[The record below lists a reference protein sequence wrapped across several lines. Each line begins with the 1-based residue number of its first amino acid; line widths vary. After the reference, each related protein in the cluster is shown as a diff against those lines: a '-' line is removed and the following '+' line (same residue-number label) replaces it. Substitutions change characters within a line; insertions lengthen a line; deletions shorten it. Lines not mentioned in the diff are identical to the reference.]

1 MKFLQTEKYYLLS
14 DFIYEHNE
22 VDTFTHRDLTDWLES
37 RMGRPHKVNGL
48 PGIHRTYYS
57 SYLNKFIRLKWLE
70 AIKIRTARGHLLG
83 FRVMRLPP
91 QQKPV
96 KIEEKPV
103 TEKKPMPMLSLTNEE
118 LAVMI
123 RALSFYG
130 KDMAENG
137 ANTEDVWKLVWEFS
151 HSVEEKKND

>member
-1 MKFLQTEKYYLLS
+1 MKFLRSEKYYLLC
-14 DFIYEHNE
+14 DFIYEHE
-22 VDTFTHRDLTDWLES
+22 GDTFTHGDLTDWLEP
-37 RMGRPHKVNGL
+37 RIGKRP
-48 PGIHRTYYS
+48 HRTYYTG
-57 SYLNKFIRLKWLE
+57 YLNKFIRLKWLE
-70 AIKIRTARGHLLG
+70 AIKIRSTRVHLLG
-83 FRVMRLPP
+83 FRVINYPKKRE
-91 QQKPV
+91 
-96 KIEEKPV
+96 KIE
-103 TEKKPMPMLSLTNEE
+103 EKKPMPMLSLTNEE

>member
-1 MKFLQTEKYYLLS
+1 MKFLRSEKYYLLC
-14 DFIYEHNE
+14 DFIYEHE
-22 VDTFTHRDLTDWLES
+22 GDTFTHGDLTDWLEP
-37 RMGRPHKVNGL
+37 RIGKRP
-48 PGIHRTYYS
+48 HRTYYS
-57 SYLNKFIRLKWLE
+57 SYLDKFIRLKWLE

-83 FRVMRLPP
+83 FKVMRLPP

-103 TEKKPMPMLSLTNEE
+103 TEKKPMPMFSLTNEE

-123 RALSFYG
+123 RALSLYG